1 MYSTY
6 SFGRSNVQ
14 DEIEKVKHIIEE
26 HTAIRERSKVVGD
39 EINDL
44 EALEDLKLLRD
55 SFSGIDEVV
64 LADKLKELKQAMSH
78 FIDGLRKHFDEEE
91 KLFPGILGEP
101 LARALTHEHRQIT
114 EDITSL
120 IAVGDNAG
128 LAQISQQRSPAIVMH
143 IFQRI
148 SALRKIVEEHAL
160 REDVVLQMLLVGLQ
174 EKQ

>member
-1 MYSTY
+1 M
-6 SFGRSNVQ
+6 Q

-26 HTAIRERSKVVGD
+26 HTAIRERSKIVGD

-44 EALEDLKLLRD
+44 QALEDLKLLRD
-55 SFSGIDEVV
+55 SFSGTDEVILV
-64 LADKLKELKQAMSH
+64 DKLKELKQAMSR
-78 FIDGLRKHFDEEE
+78 FIDSLRKHFDDEEQ
-91 KLFPGILGEP
+91 LFPGVLGEP
-101 LARALTHEHRQIT
+101 LARALKHEHQQIT

-120 IAVGDNAG
+120 IAIGDNRG
-128 LAQISQQRSPAIVMH
+128 LDQISQQRSPAIVMH

-148 SALRKIVEEHAL
+148 NTLRKMIEEHAL

>member
-1 MYSTY
+1 M
-6 SFGRSNVQ
+6 Q
-14 DEIEKVKHIIEE
+14 DEMEKVKYIIEQ
-26 HTAIRERSKVVGD
+26 HTVIGERSKVVGD

-55 SFSGIDEVV
+55 SFSGTDEIV
-64 LADKLKELKQAMSH
+64 LADKLKELKQAMSYL
-78 FIDGLRKHFDEEE
+78 IGSLRKHFDDEE

-101 LARALTHEHRQIT
+101 IARALTHEHRQIT

-120 IAVGDNAG
+120 MAIGDNRG
-128 LAQISQQRSPAIVMH
+128 LDQISQQRSPAIVMH

-148 SALRKIVEEHAL
+148 GALRKMVEEHAL

-174 EKQ
+174 ERS

>member
-1 MYSTY
+1 M
-6 SFGRSNVQ
+6 Q

-55 SFSGIDEVV
+55 SFSGSAEVNLV
-64 LADKLKELKQAMSH
+64 GKLKELKQAMIY
-78 FIDGLRKHFDEEE
+78 FIDGLRNHFDEEE

-101 LARALTHEHRQIT
+101 LARALAHEHRQIT

-120 IAVGDNAG
+120 IAIGDHAG
-128 LAQISQQRSPAIVMH
+128 LDQISQQRSPAILMY

-148 SALRKIVEEHAL
+148 NALRKMVEEHAL
-160 REDVVLQMLLVGLQ
+160 KEDVVLQMLLLGLQ
-174 EKQ
+174 ERQ

>member
-1 MYSTY
+1 M
-6 SFGRSNVQ
+6 Q

-26 HTAIRERSKVVGD
+26 HTAIRERLKIVGD

-44 EALEDLKLLRD
+44 QALEDLKLLRD
-55 SFSGIDEVV
+55 SFSGTDEVV
-64 LADKLKELKQAMSH
+64 LVDKLKELKQAMSH
-78 FIDGLRKHFDEEE
+78 FIDSLRKHFDDEE
-91 KLFPGILGEP
+91 KLFPRILGEP
-101 LARALTHEHRQIT
+101 LALALAHEHRQIM

-120 IAVGDNAG
+120 IAIGDNRG
-128 LAQISQQRSPAIVMH
+128 LDQISQQRSPAIVMH

-148 SALRKIVEEHAL
+148 STLHKMIEEHAL

>member
-1 MYSTY
+1 M
-6 SFGRSNVQ
+6 Q
-14 DEIEKVKHIIEE
+14 EEIEKVRHIIEE
-26 HTAIRERSKVVGD
+26 HSAIREHSMVVKD

-44 EALEDLKLLRD
+44 ESLEELELLRD
-55 SFSGIDEVV
+55 SFSGIDETV
-64 LADKLKELKQAMSH
+64 LANKLKELKETMNY
-78 FIDGLRKHFDEEE
+78 FIDVLSKHFDDEE

-120 IAVGDNAG
+120 IAIGDNRG
-128 LAQISQQRSPAIVMH
+128 LDQISQQRSPAIVMH

-148 SALRKIVEEHAL
+148 NALRKMVEEHAMK
-160 REDVVLQMLLVGLQ
+160 EDVILQMLLAGLQ